1 MADHAQVALDPTVQ
15 LEKSV
20 EVTEQESAAPKEHW
34 SLGLRVAFRF
44 CVVYFTLFS
53 LSNQILGGLFV
64 IPKVNI
70 PELSA
75 LWPLRPITF
84 WTAAHIFRIK
94 RDLVYTGSGSG
105 DKTFDWVLAF
115 CLLVMAA
122 LITCG
127 WSVLDRRREN
137 YVTFH
142 KWFRLA
148 MRFMLAS
155 EMFLYGLA
163 KAIPLQMPFPYL
175 NRLLEPYG
183 NFSPMAVLWS
193 SIGASPSYE
202 IFAGCAEMLGG
213 ILLLAPRTATL
224 GALVCLAD
232 MIQVFMLN
240 MTYDVPVKLFSFHL
254 ILFSLFLLVPDMR
267 RLLNFFFTDR
277 TVAPSRSTALFRT
290 ARANRI
296 AVVLQVAFGLY
307 LIGMGIYSGI
317 GSWRQYGGGQPK
329 SALYGI
335 WNVDEMSVDGQ
346 LRSAL
351 LTDRERWRRVVF
363 DFPTFTSFQRPDDT
377 FTGYGSTIS
386 EKDSTLALTK
396 GSDKNWKASFTY
408 ARPAPD
414 QLLLNGSMD
423 GHQVQMKLKL
433 VDRNKFNIVNRGFH
447 WINEYPF
454 QR

>member
-1 MADHAQVALDPTVQ
+1 LADHAQVALDPTVQ
-15 LEKSV
+15 LEKSA
-20 EVTEQESAAPKEHW
+20 EATEQKSAAPKEHW
-34 SLGLRVAFRF
+34 GLGLRIAFRF
-44 CVVYFTLFS
+44 CVAYFTLFS

-317 GSWRQYGGGQPK
+317 GLWRQYGGGQPK

-363 DFPTFTSFQRPDDT
+363 DFPAFTSFQRPDDT

>member
-1 MADHAQVALDPTVQ
+1 LAEGAQTALVVPAVQ
-15 LEKSV
+15 
-20 EVTEQESAAPKEHW
+20 TEESPAVPQQESTPKEHW
-34 SLGLRVAFRF
+34 GLGLRIAFRF
-44 CVVYFTLFS
+44 CVTYFTLFG
-53 LSNQILGGLFV
+53 LSNQVLGGLFV
-64 IPKVNI
+64 IPKLNI

-115 CLLVMAA
+115 CLLVISAA
-122 LITCG
+122 VTLL
-127 WSVLDRRREN
+127 WSMLDRRREN

-148 MRFMLAS
+148 MRFILAS

-163 KAIPLQMPFPYL
+163 KAVPLQMPFPYL
-175 NRLLEPYG
+175 TRLLEPYG

-254 ILFSLFLLVPDMR
+254 VLFSLFLLATDMR
-267 RLLNFFFTDR
+267 RLLTFFFTDR
-277 TVAPSRSTALFRT
+277 TIAPSRSTALFRT

-296 AVVLQVAFGLY
+296 AVILQVVFGTY
-307 LIGMGIYSGI
+307 LIGVGIYGAI
-317 GSWRQYGGGQPK
+317 DGWHQYGGGRPK

-335 WNVDEMSVDGQ
+335 WNVDEMTVDGQ

-351 LTDRERWRRVVF
+351 FTDHDRWRRVVF
-363 DFPTFTSFQRPDDT
+363 DFPTFASFQRPDDT
-377 FTGYGSTIS
+377 FTGFSSTIG
-386 EKDSTLALTK
+386 EKDNTLTLTK
-396 GSDKNWKASFTY
+396 AADKNWKANLTY
-408 ARPAPD
+408 SRPAPD

-433 VDRNKFNIVNRGFH
+433 LDRDKFTLVNRGFH